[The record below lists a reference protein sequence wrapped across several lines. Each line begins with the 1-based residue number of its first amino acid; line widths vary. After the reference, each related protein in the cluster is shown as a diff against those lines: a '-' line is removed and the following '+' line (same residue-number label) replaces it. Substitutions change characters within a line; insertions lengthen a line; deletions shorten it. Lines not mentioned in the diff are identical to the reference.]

1 MKKTAAKHSHRIK
14 FNPTEF
20 FTKNIGI
27 MGLVV
32 VILFFVIYLMSQKLS
47 KLEDKVILME
57 SNSNTK
63 ITEPTSSPE
72 SNLDMMPLKK

>member
-1 MKKTAAKHSHRIK
+1 MKKTASKHTHRIK

-32 VILFFVIYLMSQKLS
+32 VILFFVIYMMSQKLS
-47 KLEDKVILME
+47 KLEDKVILLE
-57 SNSNTK
+57 SNNNSMLNEQVSN
-63 ITEPTSSPE
+63 PE
-72 SNLDMMPLKK
+72 SDLDMNKLSK